1 MSEFETDLQGVLA
14 DLDNARSGLIAV
26 VEALGFDDMGRG
38 RRGGW
43 TVRDILLHVI
53 GGENHYTDG
62 IRSLRNKPGGRSTQ
76 STPVVI
82 ESSHDAVRMLEES
95 RSALLTEIEGID
107 EDTFY
112 TLKRLLNEEGHGQT
126 YSVLSVLENIARHDR
141 EHASQVREI
150 LATES
155 TRS

>member
-1 MSEFETDLQGVLA
+1 MLA
-14 DLDNARSGLIAV
+14 
-26 VEALGFDDMGRG
+26 EC
-38 RRGGW
+38 
-43 TVRDILLHVI
+43 
-53 GGENHYTDG
+53 
-62 IRSLRNKPGGRSTQ
+62 
-76 STPVVI
+76 
-82 ESSHDAVRMLEES
+82 

-141 EHASQVREI
+141 EHASQIREI